1 MTAPRSTCIGTIL
14 KILIP
19 AIALAALAIEVAA
32 AAVTIPV
39 PAAPAV
45 SASSYVLMDF
55 DSGQVLAS
63 SRPDLE
69 VEPASITKL
78 MTSYV
83 VFHELANGNLQ
94 LDTLVKVSENAWSTP
109 GSRMYIE
116 DQSRVSV
123 EDLLKGLIIQSGN
136 DAGVALAEHI
146 AMSEQ
151 NFAGMM
157 NQYAKLLG
165 MEHTQFINSSGLPAD
180 GHFSSAYD
188 MVLLSAALIRE
199 FPVLYQWHSEKNYT
213 YNEILQYNRNKLL
226 WRDPAV
232 DGLKTGHTDA
242 AGYCLVASAKSGGMR
257 LISALMGAS
266 SEKSRED
273 GTQKLLNYGFHFFE
287 TRRLFEAGEALEQ
300 VRVWKGDAEQVS
312 LGIAKDLWITFPKG
326 QYDKLEIEIQV
337 VGVLTAPISP
347 LATLGQLTVS
357 LGEELL
363 LTVPLLAL
371 DAVEEGGFWSRL
383 VDGVAL
389 WVEDFTGDDDN

>member
-1 MTAPRSTCIGTIL
+1 
-14 KILIP
+14 
-19 AIALAALAIEVAA
+19 
-32 AAVTIPV
+32 
-39 PAAPAV
+39 
-45 SASSYVLMDF
+45 
-55 DSGQVLAS
+55 
-63 SRPDLE
+63 
-69 VEPASITKL
+69 
-78 MTSYV
+78 
-83 VFHELANGNLQ
+83 
-94 LDTLVKVSENAWSTP
+94 
-109 GSRMYIE
+109 
-116 DQSRVSV
+116 
-123 EDLLKGLIIQSGN
+123 
-136 DAGVALAEHI
+136 
-146 AMSEQ
+146 
-151 NFAGMM
+151 
-157 NQYAKLLG
+157 
-165 MEHTQFINSSGLPAD
+165 
-180 GHFSSAYD
+180 
-188 MVLLSAALIRE
+188 
-199 FPVLYQWHSEKNYT
+199 
-213 YNEILQYNRNKLL
+213 
-226 WRDPAV
+226 
-232 DGLKTGHTDA
+232 
-242 AGYCLVASAKSGGMR
+242 
-257 LISALMGAS
+257 MGAS